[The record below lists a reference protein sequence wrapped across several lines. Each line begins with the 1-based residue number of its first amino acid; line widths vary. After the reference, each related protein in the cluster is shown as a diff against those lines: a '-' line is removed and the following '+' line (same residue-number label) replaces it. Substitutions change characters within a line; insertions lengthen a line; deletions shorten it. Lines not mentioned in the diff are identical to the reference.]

1 MAPTSVRVTL
11 QLISLLFLA
20 GSALLLF
27 FIVLAGSKPS
37 GILQK
42 WYFLAADTSD
52 LGDAKYPVSRW
63 SFYGLCGYEKG
74 ESVKKPGKFIG
85 CTKNKADYPFDPS
98 RNFNIKEADLPTQ
111 FQGNKF
117 YYLTRFQ
124 FPFYLIALFFDVV
137 GLFSVLFSASFR
149 SAGFVTVISVLF
161 TAIFSIIA
169 AALST
174 AAYVDGRNALH
185 NMSIEAEIAPTLYGF
200 MWAVVFMAIVN
211 FILIFFVFPSKDGAS
226 SYKTKKGKKN
236 GTPAGKRGGFKFGSS
251 KKNTTVVDDKDAS
264 SFVRG

>member
-27 FIVLAGSKPS
+27 FIILAGARPS

-52 LGDAKYPVSRW
+52 YGNAKYPVSRW
-63 SFYGLCGYEKG
+63 SFYGICGYEKG

-85 CTKNKADYPFDPS
+85 CSKNKADYPLDPS
-98 RNFNIKEADLPTQ
+98 RNFGIKQEDLPTQ
-111 FQGNKF
+111 FQGNRF

-137 GLFSVLFSASFR
+137 ALFSVLFSASFR
-149 SAGFVTVISVLF
+149 SAGFVTVVSVLF
-161 TAIFSIIA
+161 TAVFSIIA
-169 AALST
+169 SSLST
-174 AAYVDGRNALH
+174 AAYVDGRNALKNSGH
-185 NMSIEAEIAPTLYGF
+185 DAAIAPTLYGF

-226 SYKTKKGKKN
+226 SYKTKKGKK
-236 GTPAGKRGGFKFGSS
+236 GTPSGKRGGFKFGSS
-251 KKNTTVVDDKDAS
+251 KNNTTVVDDKDAS